1 MDEKAGLI
9 QDTSLKWKNRIW
21 PVITDR
27 ENAVKAIR
35 QGFWAAILAAILNVI
50 FMLVG
55 TSGLGTLVDA
65 TFFAIIAF
73 CIYQMSRVAAIVGVV
88 YYFLTRIGWWSSHW
102 QNVWLAILITVMF
115 INSIR
120 GTFAYYKFKMASPPE
135 FSGPSKATFLR
146 RNLDL
151 MVGVLAIG
159 FLFWSYLMFDEM
171 DHPIP
176 LRSPNFS
183 PKDQI
188 SLPSN
193 LPPAGRVAPDEM
205 TTKPTVDYLYL
216 GNANLKKGK
225 YAMAI
230 ENYSKAVTT
239 KPQNAS
245 IYNYR
250 GYAYYMRG
258 QYDKAIADF
267 TKAIKLN
274 PHDAVIYNSRGNA
287 YSAMGNVEKA
297 IPDFEKACESKWADA
312 CEALNSILKKKVAI
326 LHKLC

>member
-1 MDEKAGLI
+1 MAEKEGLI
-9 QDTSLKWKNRIW
+9 QNTFSKWKNWIW

-27 ENAVKAIR
+27 ESAKKAIR
-35 QGFWAAILAAILNVI
+35 QGFWAAILAAILNVT
-50 FMLVG
+50 FALVG
-55 TSGLGTLVDA
+55 ISGLGALVDA

-73 CIYQMSRVAAIVGVV
+73 GIYQMSRAAALIGLV
-88 YYFLTRIGWWSSHW
+88 YYFFTRIGWWSSHW
-102 QNVWLAILITVMF
+102 QNLWLAVLITVMF

-120 GTFAYYKFKMASPPE
+120 GTFAYYKFKMASPLE
-135 FSGPSKATFLR
+135 FSGPSKVTLLN

-151 MVGVLAIG
+151 IMVVLTIG

-171 DHPIP
+171 DHSTPT
-176 LRSPNFS
+176 RSPNLR

-193 LPPAGRVAPDEM
+193 LPPANRVAPDEI
-205 TTKPTVDYLYL
+205 TTKPTVDYFYL

-230 ENYSKAVTT
+230 ENYSKAITIN
-239 KPQNAS
+239 PPNAS

-250 GYAYYMRG
+250 GYAYSMRG
-258 QYDKAIADF
+258 QYDRAIADF

-274 PHDAVIYNSRGNA
+274 PHDAIIYNSRGNA
-287 YSAMGNVEKA
+287 YSAIGDVEKA
-297 IPDFEKACESKWADA
+297 IPDFEKACESGWADG
-312 CEALNSILKKKVAI
+312 CEALNSILKKR
-326 LHKLC
+326 

>member
-1 MDEKAGLI
+1 MDEKEGLI

-50 FMLVG
+50 FALVG
-55 TSGLGTLVDA
+55 TSGLGALVDA

-135 FSGPSKATFLR
+135 FSGPSKATFLS

-171 DHPIP
+171 DRPTP
-176 LRSPNFS
+176 PRSSNLHS
-183 PKDQI
+183 PGQI
-188 SLPSN
+188 SSPSK
-193 LPPAGRVAPDEM
+193 LPPADQIRPSADTAPVEM
-205 TTKPTVDYLYL
+205 TTKPAVDYLYL

-225 YAMAI
+225 YVMAI
-230 ENYSKAVTT
+230 ENYSKAITIN
-239 KPQNAS
+239 PQNAS

-297 IPDFEKACESKWADA
+297 IPDFEKACESGWAEA
-312 CEALNSILKKKVAI
+312 CEALNSILKKR
-326 LHKLC
+326 